1 MHLLQGTEK
10 GILMCIDRAF
20 EVIFVFYRFNISC
33 HTCRPQNARGKN
45 KGLCEEI
52 EQLIQMTA
60 LLIDSCIRT

>member
-1 MHLLQGTEK
+1 MHLLQGKEK
-10 GILMCIDRAF
+10 GILMCIDRAS

-33 HTCRPQNARGKN
+33 HTCPPQNVRGKN

-60 LLIDSCIRT
+60 LLIDLCIRT